1 MTNTQHFGG
10 KTLSLIICR
19 GSDLLR
25 LPPLDPGPPL
35 GFSSDPWKSQR
46 HAGEL
51 GTELIGGNK
60 AKRGLGMVLLKNV
73 VLSRYF
79 YKEVTLI
86 P

>member
-10 KTLSLIICR
+10 KMLSLIICC
-19 GSDLLR
+19 GSDLHR

-35 GFSSDPWKSQR
+35 VFSSDPRKSHR